1 MKKKPL
7 TIVQKVLAKFGFEK
21 RSNATVY
28 SGASGTRLTLDWIAT
43 ILSADQ
49 EIRGNLRLLRARGRE
64 LSRNNPI
71 AKNFLNLLAANVAGP
86 NGIGYKAQVRNATAV
101 CPKCAGTGKV
111 VDDGGKPVAGAGSCK
126 NCKGAGQLKNVLAR
140 AINDKIE
147 AGFKDW
153 GKKGNCT
160 VDGRLSWRQVQDLA
174 IKNVATD
181 GEVFIRKIKNFP
193 NKYRFA
199 VQIIDSD
206 QCDHLYSVPPSPKTN
221 EIRLGVEI
229 DKWARPLAYW
239 LNPGHPSDLGGS
251 LQRERVPADEIIHLY
266 DPERVSQTRGVTWF
280 HPVMLQLRMLEGYIE
295 AELVAARTGAAKM
308 GWLEHTDAG
317 AYEEPDPDHKYVLEA
332 NPGTIET
339 LPPGMKFTE
348 WSPDH
353 PPSAFPMFVI
363 TILRQIAT
371 GLGVSYNALASDLVG
386 VNYSSMRSGLLIERD
401 QWKRGQ
407 SWLTESLCQPVFEDW
422 LTFALLTGELVLD
435 SRDPAKFAAGKWE
448 PRGWQWVD
456 PLKDAQSAILAIG
469 ARLRSRDAIV
479 AETGEDIGEVFEA
492 IQQEEQL
499 AEELGLDLTLPGATK
514 PLGGPADQ
522 SEEDDEGSPGGT
534 DGTTGGADDDDDA
547 ASEKNAIALLR
558 VLLKPSRRGKAGP
571 TLQPTRLTQ

>member
-1 MKKKPL
+1 MKKPG
-7 TIVQKVLAKFGFEK
+7 IVDRVLGVFGLAK

-49 EIRGNLRLLRARGRE
+49 EVRGNLRLLRARGRE

-86 NGIGYKAQVRNATAV
+86 KGIGYKAQVRNASAV
-101 CPKCAGTGKV
+101 CPKCKGTAKES
-111 VDDGGKPVAGAGSCK
+111 DDFGDPVPGGGKCPT
-126 NCKGAGQLKNVLAR
+126 CKGAGKLQDVLSR
-140 AINDKIE
+140 PINKKIE
-147 AGFKDW
+147 ACWVEW

-160 VDGRLSWRQVQDLA
+160 VDGKLSFRQVQDLVL
-174 IKNVATD
+174 KNTATD
-181 GEVFIRKIKNFP
+181 GEIFVRMIDGFP
-193 NKYRFA
+193 NKWGFA
-199 VQIIDSD
+199 IQLIDAD

-221 EIRLGVEI
+221 EIRLGVEV
-229 DKWARPLAYW
+229 DKWGRPLAYW
-239 LNPGHPSDLGGS
+239 INPGHPSDLGGS
-251 LQRERVPADEIIHLY
+251 LMRQRIPADEILHIY

-308 GWLEHTDAG
+308 GWLEYSDAA
-317 AYEEPDPDHKYVLEA
+317 AYEAPNQDQKFVLDA

-339 LPPGMKFTE
+339 LPPGMKFTA
-348 WSPDH
+348 WDPDH
-353 PPSAFPMFVI
+353 PANAFPNFVI

-386 VNYSSMRSGLLIERD
+386 VTYSSMRSGLLIERD

-407 SWLTESLCQPVFEDW
+407 SWLVEGLCEPIFAKF
-422 LTFALLTGELVLD
+422 LTFALLSGELVLD
-435 SRDPAKFAAGKWE
+435 SRDPAKFAAGKFE

-456 PLKDAQSAILAIG
+456 PLKDAQSAVLTIG
-469 ARLRSRDAIV
+469 ARLTSRDAIL
-479 AETGEDIGEVFEA
+479 AEQGEDFDEMLEA

-499 AEELGLDLTLPGATK
+499 AEELGIDLTLPGANK

-522 SEEDDEGSPGGT
+522 STE
-534 DGTTGGADDDDDA
+534 DDA
-547 ASEKNAIALLR
+547 ASGGGAGSATDAAA
-558 VLLKPSRRGKAGP
+558 GKGTKSQAP
-571 TLQPTRLTQ
+571 RLM

>member
-1 MKKKPL
+1 MTKKPV
-7 TIVQKVLAKFGFEK
+7 TIVQKVLGAFGFVK
-21 RSNATVY
+21 RSNATTY
-28 SGASGTRLTLDWIAT
+28 AGASGTRLTLDWIAT

-86 NGIGYKAQVRNATAV
+86 KGIGYKAQVRNNSSS
-101 CPKCAGTGKV
+101 CPKCSGSGKAVDETGEPV
-111 VDDGGKPVAGAGSCK
+111 AAGGKCK
-126 NCKGAGQLKNVLAR
+126 TCKGKGQLKNVLST

-147 AGFKDW
+147 CAFKEW
-153 GKKGNCT
+153 AKKGNCT
-160 VDGRLSWRQVQDLA
+160 VDGKLSWRQVQDLA
-174 IKNVATD
+174 LKNVAAD
-181 GEVFIRKIKNFP
+181 GEVFIRKIRGFEG

-199 VQIIDSD
+199 LQMIDAD
-206 QCDHLYSVPPSPKTN
+206 RCDHLYSVPPAARGMN
-221 EIRLGVEI
+221 EVRLGVEVN
-229 DKWARPLAYW
+229 KWGRPVAYW
-239 LNPGHPSDLGGS
+239 INPGHPSDLGGS
-251 LQRERVPADEIIHLY
+251 LQRERIPADEIIHLY

-308 GWLEHTDAG
+308 GWLEYSDPA
-317 AYEEPDPDHKYVLEA
+317 AYEEPNPDAPKYVLEA

-339 LPPGMKFTE
+339 LPPGMKFTA
-348 WSPDH
+348 WNPDH
-353 PPSAFPMFVI
+353 PANAFPMFVI

-401 QWKRGQ
+401 QWKRDQ
-407 SWLTESLCQPVFEDW
+407 SWLIESLCQPVFDDF
-422 LTFALLTGELVLD
+422 LTFALLSGELVLD
-435 SRDPAKFAAGKWE
+435 SRDPEKFAAGKWE

-469 ARLRSRDAIV
+469 ARLKSRDSIV
-479 AETGEDIGEVFEA
+479 AETGEDIGEVFEE

-499 AEELGLDLTLPGATK
+499 AEELGLDLTLPGAAK
-514 PLGGPADQ
+514 PLGGPEDQ
-522 SEEDDEGSPGGT
+522 SAVDDEESTSGSQT
-534 DGTTGGADDDDDA
+534 DDA
-547 ASEKNAIALLR
+547 TKKNAALLAATPIR
-558 VLLKPSRRGKAGP
+558 A
-571 TLQPTRLTQ
+571 RLTQ